1 MSSATAECERCR
13 DGYLNNHWD
22 HRTKET
28 FQTVYD
34 RVRYLLDHKPRDY
47 GEYKKDLQGAM
58 RELLAKHIERAIG
71 RQIVK
76 SKAVSGGPYLLPQ
89 NDDPGAPN
97 HFKWAFN
104 GNYTSFPANKL
115 SLWSPANILEC
126 FEALESDEL
135 YIEDLE
141 EAQDLDESK
150 FQLAKAAEDG
160 FRKHILEHTG
170 RPVKDLQKCLVGDG
184 SAGLRGWKWDF
195 SWREEFHK
203 FPHQRLLWKWSDKD
217 LKASIDVL
225 KNGSLKLVRI
235 ESLRSSSSSTSCE
248 KTFKK
253 DTKATKAARRC
264 GNTMVPSSDDEDDE
278 ENEPHKDEHDD
289 DFDSGS
295 TVVVDESSSS
305 GDFESYLSMTC
316 QLLKYPARLEKLQL
330 KVLELQTLNNTLRN
344 SNIDLSMKIEDTTK
358 QHKSTS
364 CLVQILLEKLDEKKL
379 EVEEMKT
386 KCGGLE
392 QKDKETTRK
401 YAALEQQHKEMRTEC
416 DRLERENEELS
427 RKYAASE
434 QKREKATTA
443 AYIAINKATAIS
455 EGCDALTAEL
465 KQEHKS
471 NRALITGMLPSIER
485 SHSPVLET
493 KTRPTETLGRVGHQE
508 SPRKTHARPSNTP
521 AASKISQNPHLGH
534 VARTRPFKPSLSQ
547 QSPTRPT
554 RPALIPKPNN
564 AHVLTFNCHHPS
576 SNGREGTGTSAK
588 NTPTAQGSENI
599 AQGDT
604 EWLQTESPDCRIF
617 RISLADDQGGQMFS
631 FKRECSDDERPQ
643 TNSKKARN

>member
-1 MSSATAECERCR
+1 MHSESISVCLGSC
-13 DGYLNNHWD
+13 LFNCKWLL
-22 HRTKET
+22 TKY
-28 FQTVYD
+28 V
-34 RVRYLLDHKPRDY
+34 V
-47 GEYKKDLQGAM
+47 
-58 RELLAKHIERAIG
+58 
-71 RQIVK
+71 
-76 SKAVSGGPYLLPQ
+76 
-89 NDDPGAPN
+89 
-97 HFKWAFN
+97 
-104 GNYTSFPANKL
+104 
-115 SLWSPANILEC
+115 
-126 FEALESDEL
+126 
-135 YIEDLE
+135 
-141 EAQDLDESK
+141 
-150 FQLAKAAEDG
+150 
-160 FRKHILEHTG
+160 EHTG

-184 SAGLRGWKWDF
+184 SAGLRGWKWGF

-235 ESLRSSSSSTSCE
+235 EVSRPVDLETTDLTALQSLRSSSSSASCE

-253 DTKATKAARRC
+253 DTKATKAARRR

-278 ENEPHKDEHDD
+278 ENEPHNDDEHDD

-295 TVVVDESSSS
+295 TVVVDESSNS
-305 GDFESYLSMTC
+305 GDFESYLHMTC

-330 KVLELQTLNNTLRN
+330 KVLELQTLNNTLGN
-344 SNIDLSMKIEDTTK
+344 SNIDLSIKIEDTKK
-358 QHKSTS
+358 QHKSAS
-364 CLVQILLEKLDEKKL
+364 LNNEILLEKLEEKKL
-379 EVEEMKT
+379 EIKEMKT

-401 YAALEQQHKEMRTEC
+401 YAALEQQNKEMRTKC

-434 QKREKATTA
+434 QKREEITTA
-443 AYIAINKATAIS
+443 AYIAINKAATVS

-465 KQEHKS
+465 EQQNRS
-471 NRALITGMLPSIER
+471 NRALITGVLASIER

-493 KTRPTETLGRVGHQE
+493 TTRPTETPGQAGHQE

-521 AASKISQNPHLGH
+521 AASKISQNPHLGYA
-534 VARTRPFKPSLSQ
+534 ARTRPFKPSLSR
-547 QSPTRPT
+547 QSPT
-554 RPALIPKPNN
+554 RPALILKPNN
-564 AHVLTFNCHHPS
+564 AHVLTFNCHPPS

-604 EWLQTESPDCRIF
+604 EWLQTESPDCKVF
-617 RISLADDQGGQMFS
+617 RTSLADDQGGQMFS
-631 FKRECSDDERPQ
+631 FKRECSDDERPH